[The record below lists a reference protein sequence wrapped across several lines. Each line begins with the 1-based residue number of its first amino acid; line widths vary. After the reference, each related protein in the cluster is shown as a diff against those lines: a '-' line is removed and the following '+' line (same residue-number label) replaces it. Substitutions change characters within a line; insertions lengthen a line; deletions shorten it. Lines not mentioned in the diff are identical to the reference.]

1 MMFNKEWDVILKD
14 EVRKEYFLKLESFIR
29 EEYKTKTI
37 YPAAQNVFNAF
48 HYTDYDDVKVLI
60 LGQDPYHEPGQAHG
74 LAFSVQGN
82 TRRPPS
88 LDNIFKELDSDL
100 GIKREN
106 NNLTDWTK
114 QGVMLLNTVLTV
126 ENGKAFSHANHGW
139 EIFTDT
145 VISKLNER
153 KEPVIFVLWGS
164 PARSKK
170 ALITNP
176 QHHIIESP
184 HPSPLSASR
193 GFFGSKPFSKI
204 NSYLDKPIKWAW

>member
-14 EVRKEYFLKLESFIR
+14 EVKKDYFIKLEEFVR
-29 EEYKTKTI
+29 EEYRTKTI
-37 YPAAQNVFNAF
+37 YPEAKNVFNAF
-48 HYTDYDDVKVLI
+48 HYTDYNDVKVLI
-60 LGQDPYHEPGQAHG
+60 LGQDPYHEPGEAHG
-74 LAFSVQGN
+74 LAFSVQGD

-100 GIKREN
+100 GIKRTN
-106 NNLTDWTK
+106 NNLTDWAN

-126 ENGKAFSHANHGW
+126 ERGKAFSHANHGW
-139 EIFTDT
+139 ETFTDT
-145 VISKLNER
+145 IISKLNER

-170 ALITNP
+170 VLITNP
-176 QHHIIESP
+176 WHYIIESP

-193 GFFGSKPFSKI
+193 GFFGSKPFSQI
-204 NSYLDKPIKWAW
+204 NSHLDKPIKWA

>member
-204 NSYLDKPIKWAW
+204 NSYLDKPIKWA

>member
-1 MMFNKEWDVILKD
+1 MFNKEWDVILKD
-14 EVRKEYFLKLESFIR
+14 EVKKDYFIKLEEFVR
-29 EEYKTKTI
+29 EEYRTKTI
-37 YPAAQNVFNAF
+37 YPEAKNVFNAF
-48 HYTDYDDVKVLI
+48 HYTDYNDVKVLI
-60 LGQDPYHEPGQAHG
+60 LGQDPYHEPGEAHG

-100 GIKREN
+100 GIKRTN
-106 NNLTDWTK
+106 NNLTDWAN

-126 ENGKAFSHANHGW
+126 ERGKAFSHANHGW
-139 EIFTDT
+139 ETFTDT

-170 ALITNP
+170 VLITNP
-176 QHHIIESP
+176 WHYIIESP

-193 GFFGSKPFSKI
+193 GFFGSKPFSQI
-204 NSYLDKPIKWAW
+204 NSHLDKPIKWA